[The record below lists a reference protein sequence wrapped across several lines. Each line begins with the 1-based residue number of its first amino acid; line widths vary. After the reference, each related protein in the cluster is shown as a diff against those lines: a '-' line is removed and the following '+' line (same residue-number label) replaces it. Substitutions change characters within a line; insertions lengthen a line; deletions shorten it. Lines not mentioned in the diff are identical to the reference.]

1 MMTKYER
8 EQLLARE
15 RIIRMAN
22 IKDLRDQLDEARNL
36 LASIPSEGFDTFQ
49 EQRTVRAEI
58 RKLSDFL
65 ADEERALKATY
76 EDEATAQDIVDKLTL

>member
-1 MMTKYER
+1 MTKYER
-8 EQLLARE
+8 EKLLAKE
-15 RIIRMAN
+15 RVIRQAN
-22 IKDLRDQLDEARNL
+22 INEIRSKLDEARNI
-36 LASIPSEGFDTFQ
+36 LACIPDESFDTFQ

-76 EDEATAQDIVDKLTL
+76 EDEATAQDVVDKLSL

>member
-1 MMTKYER
+1 MTKYER
-8 EQLLARE
+8 EKLLAKE
-15 RIIRMAN
+15 RVIRQAN
-22 IKDLRDQLDEARNL
+22 INEIRSKLDEARNV
-36 LASIPSEGFDTFQ
+36 LASIPNDGFITFQ

-76 EDEATAQDIVDKLTL
+76 EDEATAQDIVNKLSL